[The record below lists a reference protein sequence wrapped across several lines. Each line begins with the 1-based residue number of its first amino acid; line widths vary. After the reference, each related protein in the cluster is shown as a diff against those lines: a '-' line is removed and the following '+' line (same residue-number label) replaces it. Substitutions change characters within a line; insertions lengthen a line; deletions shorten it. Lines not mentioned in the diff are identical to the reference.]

1 MSNIVAI
8 VGRPNVGKST
18 LFNRLIRRRQSIV
31 HDESGVTRDRVY
43 GQSEWN
49 GVEFSIIDTGGFVEG
64 SNDIFEKEII
74 KQVKYA
80 VREAKVILLVVDVT
94 SSITDLDSKM
104 VSFLKKIDK
113 PIILAVNKVDD
124 SMKTYDT
131 PIFFKLGLGDFF
143 SISSING
150 SGTGELL
157 DKIVSFFSKEEQ
169 INKKNIPRLCVVG
182 RPNVG
187 KSSLINLLLGDDKNI
202 VTNQAGTTRDVTDS
216 YFKKYGH
223 EFYLVDTAGIRKKG
237 KVKEDLEYYSVVRAI
252 GAIENADVCI
262 LMLDATRGMESQDQN
277 IFSLIQRNNR
287 GVIIL
292 VNKCDLVSNLGE
304 SSKIIKDQIKDK
316 ISPFI
321 DVPIMF
327 ISVLNKQRVLKAVK
341 SAIEIYER
349 LYSRISTSKLN
360 DYMLDI
366 ISQNPPPSVKG
377 KRIKIKYITQL
388 PTKKPSFAFFCNL
401 PQYIKE
407 SYKRF
412 LENKLRKE
420 FSFHGVPIQL
430 FFRKK

>member
-1 MSNIVAI
+1 
-8 VGRPNVGKST
+8 
-18 LFNRLIRRRQSIV
+18 
-31 HDESGVTRDRVY
+31 
-43 GQSEWN
+43 
-49 GVEFSIIDTGGFVEG
+49 
-64 SNDIFEKEII
+64 
-74 KQVKYA
+74 
-80 VREAKVILLVVDVT
+80 
-94 SSITDLDSKM
+94 
-104 VSFLKKIDK
+104 
-113 PIILAVNKVDD
+113 
-124 SMKTYDT
+124 
-131 PIFFKLGLGDFF
+131 
-143 SISSING
+143 
-150 SGTGELL
+150 
-157 DKIVSFFSKEEQ
+157 
-169 INKKNIPRLCVVG
+169 
-182 RPNVG
+182 
-187 KSSLINLLLGDDKNI
+187 
-202 VTNQAGTTRDVTDS
+202 
-216 YFKKYGH
+216 
-223 EFYLVDTAGIRKKG
+223 
-237 KVKEDLEYYSVVRAI
+237 
-252 GAIENADVCI
+252 
-262 LMLDATRGMESQDQN
+262 MLDATRGMESQDQN

-321 DVPIMF
+321 DVPIIF

-366 ISQNPPPSVKG
+366 INQNPPPSVKG